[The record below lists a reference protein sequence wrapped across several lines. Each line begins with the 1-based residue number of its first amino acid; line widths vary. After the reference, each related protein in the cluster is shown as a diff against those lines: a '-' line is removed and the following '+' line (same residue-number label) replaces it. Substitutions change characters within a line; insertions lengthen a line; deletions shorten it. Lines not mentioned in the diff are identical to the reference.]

1 MLRIKKILLGC
12 IVLFGL
18 HACSTFGF
26 IFERLDWLNAW
37 QLDSMFDLNSEQ
49 EEEAERLGEYVRE
62 WLRND
67 AFPRWIIRGQSIQ
80 QTWREGDLQG
90 AVEGFESLS
99 QSAWKET
106 LAAIT
111 KEVWPLL
118 GSVSKPNTDYYREYT
133 EDNFSEWFEPLESSE
148 AKRERLLERLD
159 EWFGDLNDEQLR
171 LLDKNIAVQ
180 PNERKIRIDNSR
192 HWRELFI
199 TAALEKD
206 NQALATWLTAPETW
220 WLEEYKQLRAQ
231 NRAMR
236 LRFFMDLLPTLS
248 DKQRQ
253 HADDTMQEWIDAM
266 AGVLPVAE
274 YTE

>member
-37 QLDSMFDLNSEQ
+37 QLDSMFDLNNEQ

-67 AFPRWIIRGQSIQ
+67 AFPRWIIRGRSIQ
-80 QTWREGDLQG
+80 QSWREGDLQG

-111 KEVWPLL
+111 KEIWPLL
-118 GSVSKPNTDYYREYT
+118 GSVSKSNTDYYREYT
-133 EDNFSEWFEPLESSE
+133 EDNFAEWFAPLESDD

-171 LLDKNIAVQ
+171 LLDKNIALQ
-180 PNERKIRIDNSR
+180 PNERQIRIDNSR

-206 NQALATWLTAPETW
+206 NQSLAAWLNAPETW
-220 WLEEYKQLRAQ
+220 WLKEYKQLRAQ

-236 LRFFMDLLPTLS
+236 LRFFTDLLPTLS

-266 AGVLPVAE
+266 AGVLPVAKYNE
-274 YTE
+274 